1 MSRYEWTPAKR
12 QLLADMYPHCHTA
25 DVAAWLECT
34 VRQCYAAAA
43 RWGITKSQEFLSSA
57 DSGRVAPG
65 RFTERMVA
73 GRFQRG
79 MTPWNKG
86 THYQA
91 GGRSVLTR
99 FKPGQQPSRTKPIG
113 SYRLDAQGLLQRK
126 VADTPGPNH
135 RRWRGVHELLW
146 IEAYGPVPA
155 GHVVCFRPGQRTN
168 KLEEITL
175 DRVECITRGDMGR
188 RNHPVNKSPEY
199 ARLVQ
204 LKGAITRQVNRIA
217 QEAAQKEST

>member
-1 MSRYEWTPAKR
+1 MTRRAWTDAER

-25 DVAAWLECT
+25 DVAAWLQCT

-43 RWGITKSQEFLSSA
+43 RWGIVKSEEFLHSA
-57 DSGRVAPG
+57 ESGRLTSE
-65 RFTERMVA
+65 RITERMVA

-86 THYQA
+86 QHYQA
-91 GGRSVLTR
+91 GGRSAQTR
-99 FKPGQQPSRTKPIG
+99 FKPGRRPSTTQPIG
-113 SYRLDAQGLLQRK
+113 SYRLDTQGLLQRK

-135 RRWRGVHELLW
+135 LRWRGVHELVW
-146 IEAYGPVPA
+146 IEANGPLPA

-168 KLEEITL
+168 VLEEITL
-175 DRVECITRGDMGR
+175 DRVECLSRAEIAR
-188 RNHPVNKSPEY
+188 RNHPMNKSPEL

-217 QEAAQKEST
+217 REAAQKEPA